1 MEGQRQREVLN
12 SQIMFRANRELW
24 NKEKEQNL
32 LRRAS
37 DSRKWR
43 AMIGYD
49 NKNRNC
55 GRV

>member
-49 NKNRNC
+49 NKK
-55 GRV
+55 